1 MARVLYERRP
11 PVEGQ
16 KLFLAVQAYEG
27 IGAGCAYSLFHF
39 GQALKAAGIE
49 VELSIYTGNCHVD
62 DGRNRLVRDFLLSD
76 CTDMVFMD
84 ADVGCPASNL
94 IDLLGYDVDVVAGIY
109 PKKGG
114 DDQYPVKML
123 PGEIWSDRQGL
134 IEVQG
139 VPTGFLRMRRS
150 VLEKL
155 AANAIHYNAKNDA
168 TTAMPL
174 IFERQVHDGTR
185 WGGDYVFCRKWRE
198 LGGKVHIAPEMR
210 FEHSGMQT
218 WAGRVGAWLREKAGL
233 GLKLPLERIAKG
245 TDTVSDYVDLF
256 DAYGNP
262 FAATPALLF
271 CLVQVARRSN
281 GVIEFGS
288 GLSSLALAAASQ
300 TGRAPFEANTVTSY
314 ESSPIYADHL
324 KQEAERLGLD
334 VVVRYAPLVGGW
346 YNCPDM
352 QIAPGV
358 LVFID
363 GPRGGAGRPGI
374 FAHVDLTH
382 ATVIVDDVQ
391 ADGGMPEMVERLR
404 ATHRVEIIEDSNRR
418 SFCVAV
424 PK

>member
-1 MARVLYERRP
+1 LARVLYERRP
-11 PVEGQ
+11 PSAGQ
-16 KLFLAVQAYEG
+16 KLFLAVQSYEG
-27 IGAGCAYSLFHF
+27 IGAGCAYTLFHF
-39 GQALKAAGIE
+39 GQALKEAGID

-76 CTDMVFMD
+76 CTDMVFLD

-94 IDLLGYDVDVVAGIY
+94 TQLLSYDADVVAGIY

-114 DDQYPVKML
+114 DDQFPVKML
-123 PGEIWSDRQGL
+123 PGEIWSDAQGL

-139 VPTGFLRMRRS
+139 VPTGFLRMRRQ
-150 VLEKL
+150 VLVRL
-155 AANAIHYNAKNDA
+155 ADRAVHYNARNDA
-168 TTAMPL
+168 SSAIPL

-185 WGGDYVFCRKWRE
+185 WGGDYVFCRKWRAA
-198 LGGKVHIAPEMR
+198 GGKIHIAPEMR

-218 WAGRVGAWLREKAGL
+218 WSGRVGAWLREKNGL

-245 TDTVSDYVDLF
+245 TDTASDYVDLF

-262 FAATPALLF
+262 YAATPALLF
-271 CLVQVARRSN
+271 CLVQVARRSRH
-281 GVIEFGS
+281 VIEFGS
-288 GLSSLALAAASQ
+288 GLSSLVLAAASQ
-300 TGRAPFEANTVTSY
+300 TPVTAY

-324 KQEAERLGLD
+324 KGEAERLGLD

-352 QIAPGV
+352 QVAPGT

-391 ADGGMPEMVERLR
+391 ADGGMPVMVERLWP
-404 ATHRVEIIEDSNRR
+404 THRVEIIEDSNRR

>member
-11 PVEGQ
+11 PSAGQ
-16 KLFLAVQAYEG
+16 KLFLAVQSYEG
-27 IGAGCAYSLFHF
+27 IGAGCAFTLFHF
-39 GQALKAAGIE
+39 GQALKEAGID

-62 DGRNRLVRDFLLSD
+62 DGRNRLVRDFLMSD
-76 CTDMVFMD
+76 CTDMVFLD

-94 IDLLGYDVDVVAGIY
+94 IQLLSYDADVVAGIY

-123 PGEIWSDRQGL
+123 PGEIWSDAQGL

-139 VPTGFLRMRRS
+139 VPTGFLRMRRN

-155 AANAIHYNAKNDA
+155 AASAIHYNAKNDA

-198 LGGKVHIAPEMR
+198 MGGKVYIAPEMR

-218 WAGRVGAWLREKAGL
+218 WSGRVGAWLREKAGL

-271 CLVQVARRSN
+271 CLVQVARRSER
-281 GVIEFGS
+281 VIEFGS

-300 TGRAPFEANTVTSY
+300 TPVVAY
-314 ESSPIYADHL
+314 ESSPIYADSL
-324 KQEAERLGLD
+324 RQEAERLGLD

-352 QIAPGV
+352 VIAPGT

-374 FAHVDLTH
+374 FSHVDLSL

-404 ATHRVEIIEDSNRR
+404 ATHRVEVIDDSSRR

>member
-1 MARVLYERRP
+1 MARVLYERKP

-16 KLFLAVQAYEG
+16 KLFLAIPCYED
-27 IGAGCAYSLFHF
+27 IGAGCAYTLFQF
-39 GQALKAAGIE
+39 GQALRAEGIE

-76 CTDMVFMD
+76 CTDMVFLD
-84 ADVGCPASNL
+84 ADVGCPPSNL
-94 IDLLGYDVDVVAGIY
+94 IDLLGYDVDVVAGVY
-109 PKKGG
+109 PKKNG
-114 DDQYPVKML
+114 DDKFPVKML

-139 VPTGFLRMRRS
+139 VPTGFLRMRRH

-168 TTAMPL
+168 PSAIPL

-198 LGGKVHIAPEMR
+198 LGGKVFIAPEMV
-210 FEHSGMQT
+210 FEHSGTDT
-218 WAGRVGAWLREKAGL
+218 WSGRAGSWLRTKHGL
-233 GLKLPLERIAKG
+233 GLSRPLERIAER
-245 TDTVSDYVDLF
+245 TDTVEDYVDLF
-256 DAYGNP
+256 HEYGNP
-262 FAATPALLF
+262 FAATPSLLF
-271 CLVQVARRSN
+271 CLVQVARRSQ

-300 TGRAPFEANTVTSY
+300 TPVVSY
-314 ESSPIYADHL
+314 ESSPIYADSL
-324 KQEAERLGLD
+324 TREAKRLGLD
-334 VVVRYAPLVGGW
+334 VVVRYAPLEGGW

-352 QIAPGV
+352 VIAPGT

-374 FAHVDLTH
+374 FSHVDLTH

-404 ATHRVEIIEDSNRR
+404 HTHKVEIVEDSPRR

>member
-1 MARVLYERRP
+1 LARVLYERRP
-11 PVEGQ
+11 PSAGQ
-16 KLFLAVQAYEG
+16 KLFLAVQCYEG
-27 IGAGCAYSLFHF
+27 IGAGCAFSLFHF
-39 GQALKAAGIE
+39 GQALKEAGID

-62 DGRNRLVRDFLLSD
+62 DGRNRLVRDFLMSD

-94 IDLLGYDVDVVAGIY
+94 TQLLRYDVDVVAGIY

-114 DDQYPVKML
+114 DDQFPVKML
-123 PGEIWSDRQGL
+123 PGEIWSDAQGL

-139 VPTGFLRMRRS
+139 VPTGFLRMRRH

-155 AANAIHYNAKNDA
+155 AAEAVHYNAKNDA

-185 WGGDYVFCRKWRE
+185 WGGDYVFCRKWRAM
-198 LGGKVHIAPEMR
+198 GGKVHIAPEMR

-245 TDTVSDYVDLF
+245 TDTASDYVDLF

-262 FAATPALLF
+262 YAATPALLF
-271 CLVQVARRSN
+271 CLVQVARRSHD
-281 GVIEFGS
+281 VIEFGS

-300 TGRAPFEANTVTSY
+300 APVTSY

-324 KQEAERLGLD
+324 KGEAERLGLD
-334 VVVRYAPLVGGW
+334 VVVRYAPLVDGW
-346 YNCPDM
+346 YDCPDRV
-352 QIAPGV
+352 IAPGT
-358 LVFID
+358 LVFVD

-404 ATHRVEIIEDSNRR
+404 PTHRVEIIEDSNRR

>member
-1 MARVLYERRP
+1 MARVLYERKP
-11 PVEGQ
+11 PCAGQ
-16 KLFLAVQAYEG
+16 KLFLAVQSYEG
-27 IGAGCAYSLFHF
+27 IGAGCAYTLFQF
-39 GQALKAAGIE
+39 GQALKEAGIE

-62 DGRNRLVRDFLLSD
+62 DGRNRLVRDFLMSD
-76 CTDMVFMD
+76 CTDMVFLD
-84 ADVGCPASNL
+84 ADVGCPPSNL
-94 IDLLGYDVDVVAGIY
+94 IVLLGYDVDVVAGIY

-123 PGEIWSDRQGL
+123 PGEIWSDAKGL

-139 VPTGFLRMRRS
+139 VPTGFLRMRRN

-155 AANAIHYNAKNDA
+155 AATAVHYNAKNDA

-198 LGGKVHIAPEMR
+198 MGGKIHIAPEMR

-218 WAGRVGAWLREKAGL
+218 WSGRVGAWLREKSGL
-233 GLKLPLERIAKG
+233 GLRLPLERIKAG
-245 TDTVSDYVDLF
+245 ADTVADYVDLF

-271 CLVQVARRSN
+271 CLVTCARKATS
-281 GVIEFGS
+281 VYEFGS
-288 GLSSLALAAASQ
+288 GLSSLALAASSSV
-300 TGRAPFEANTVTSY
+300 PVVSF

-324 KQEAERLGLD
+324 REEAERLGLD
-334 VVVRYAPLVGGW
+334 VVVRYAPLVDGW

-352 QIAPGV
+352 VIPSGG
-358 LVFID
+358 LVFVD
-363 GPRGGAGRPGI
+363 GPRGGHGRPGI
-374 FAHVDLTH
+374 FRHVDLSL
-382 ATVIVDDVQ
+382 ATVVVDDVQ
-391 ADGGMPEMVERLR
+391 SDGGMPEMVDRLR
-404 ATHRVEIIEDSNRR
+404 PTHRIEIIEDSNRR

>member
-1 MARVLYERRP
+1 MARVLYERKP
-11 PVEGQ
+11 PCVGQ
-16 KLFLAVQAYEG
+16 KLFLAVQSYEG
-27 IGAGCAYSLFHF
+27 IGAGCAYTLFQF
-39 GQALKAAGIE
+39 GQALKEAGIE

-62 DGRNRLVRDFLLSD
+62 DGRNRLVRDFLISD

-84 ADVGCPASNL
+84 ADVGCPPSNL
-94 IDLLGYDVDVVAGIY
+94 IVLLGYDVDVVAGIY

-123 PGEIWSDRQGL
+123 PGEIWSDSQGL

-139 VPTGFLRMRRS
+139 VPTGFLRMRRR
-150 VLEKL
+150 VLEML

-198 LGGKVHIAPEMR
+198 IGGKIHIAPEMR

-218 WAGRVGAWLREKAGL
+218 WSGRVGAWLREKSGL
-233 GLKLPLERIAKG
+233 GLRLPLERIKAEA
-245 TDTVSDYVDLF
+245 DTAADYVDLF

-271 CLVQVARRSN
+271 CLVTCARRATT
-281 GVIEFGS
+281 VYEFGG
-288 GLSSLALAAASQ
+288 GLSSLALAAAS
-300 TGRAPFEANTVTSY
+300 GSPVVSF

-324 KQEAERLGLD
+324 REEAERLGLD
-334 VVVRYAPLVGGW
+334 VVVRYAPLVDGW

-352 QIAPGV
+352 VIPSGS

-363 GPRGGAGRPGI
+363 GPRGGHGRPGI
-374 FAHVDLTH
+374 FKHVDLSQ
-382 ATVIVDDVQ
+382 ATVVVDDVQ
-391 ADGGMPEMVERLR
+391 HDGGMPEMVDRLR
-404 ATHRVEIIEDSNRR
+404 PTHRIEIIEDSNRR